1 MTFVGKILVIII
13 LAFSLFFLALSSVV
27 FTTQANW
34 RAKSEAQIK
43 TITDSTRKLNE
54 AQATAVAALKELEEA
69 RRLNADK
76 VALLGRRVDDLTTEN
91 SKVQKE
97 ITENRTLLET
107 AQLTARKSLEEAEA
121 RTRETDELRVVVR
134 STGDQANAFKEQQR
148 ELNTRIL
155 ILDRELKA
163 AVEANKSLRDRTRK
177 LVTIIHTNN
186 LDPDVERAESLQAP
200 PEVEGKITRV
210 DARNKRVE
218 ISIGSDDG
226 LVVGH
231 VLSVFRTKPNSDY
244 LGRIKIMAVDPDQS
258 VGEVIENDKGKKI
271 QEGDN
276 VATKIRARN

>member
-13 LAFSLFFLALSSVV
+13 LAFSLFFLALSAVV

-34 RAKSEAQIK
+34 RAKTEAQAK
-43 TITDSTRKLNE
+43 TITESNRKLNE
-54 AQATAVAALKELEEA
+54 AQATAATAQKDLEDA
-69 RRLNADK
+69 KRLMTDK
-76 VALLGRRVDDLTTEN
+76 TAQLSKRVDDLTTDN
-91 SKVQKE
+91 SKIQKE
-97 ITENRTLLET
+97 ITENRTLLES
-107 AQLTARKSLEEAEA
+107 AQLNASKSLAEADA
-121 RTRETDELRVVVR
+121 RTRETEELRAIVR

-177 LVTIIHTNN
+177 LAGLLQQNN
-186 LDPDVERAESLQAP
+186 INPDVERAESLQAP
-200 PEVEGKITRV
+200 PEVEGKVTRV

-226 LVVGH
+226 IVVGH

-244 LGRIKIMAVDPDQS
+244 LGRIKIMSVDPDQA
-258 VGEVIENDKGKKI
+258 VGEVIESDKGKKI

-276 VATKIRARN
+276 VATKIRPRS